1 MNFSLYRFRKL
12 FIKQWVENRKLY
24 ILATLAIALGMLVLM
39 TGIAFSDDTGLQTG
53 GQDGILVIGLLL
65 CGLAYGSTIL
75 KRYHHKAEGIGAL
88 MLPASA
94 TEKLAV
100 AITYLML
107 IFPLVYLGVWFL
119 ATNTVLTIERN
130 FTRHAN
136 HFTSYTFREVLMT
149 FFFVELVLAFV
160 LVCSA
165 TFRRYVFPV
174 ALSIAC
180 AVMFL
185 GVISAEPM
193 MKKLLNNRIP
203 ENIAP
208 YLEHFRQEPIG
219 ARSYGGTPFK
229 DMQVLIDFRIRDL
242 TSPMVNSSSVSV
254 QLNGGK
260 YVLAMCILFL
270 LPVLLICIAWLKL
283 KEQEL

>member
-24 ILATLAIALGMLVLM
+24 ILATLAVALGMLVLM
-39 TGIAFSDDTGLQTG
+39 TGIAFSDDMGLQTG
-53 GQDGILVIGLLL
+53 GQDGILVMGMLL
-65 CGLAYGSTIL
+65 CGLAYGSTVL
-75 KRYHHKAEGIGAL
+75 KRYHHKSEGIGAL

-94 TEKLAV
+94 GEKLAV

-107 IFPLVYLGVWFL
+107 IYPLVYLGVWCL
-119 ATNTVLTIERN
+119 VTNTALSLERN

-165 TFRRYVFPV
+165 SIRRYVFPI

-180 AVMFL
+180 AIMFL
-185 GVISAEPM
+185 GVVIAEPM
-193 MKKLLNNRIP
+193 MKKLLDNRIP
-203 ENIAP
+203 ENRVP
-208 YLEHFRQEPIG
+208 YVEHFHQEPIG
-219 ARSYGGTPFK
+219 ARVYGGTPFQ
-229 DMQVLIDFRIRDL
+229 DMQVLMDFKAGNL
-242 TSPMVNSSSVSV
+242 PLPVVTNSFIGV

-260 YVLAMCILFL
+260 YILAMCILFL